1 MHSLEIN
8 GQTSVFG
15 ILGNPV
21 SHSLSPA
28 MHNAAFKARNV
39 NAVYVPF
46 PAESVQPTLKK
57 ALLSFGIK
65 GLSVTIPHKIWAAKI
80 ADQQDPLTSMSG
92 AANTLLFQKNAIS
105 AYNTDG
111 PGAVRALH
119 ERHRAGGKRYLI
131 CGYGG
136 SSVAIAHSLLLESR
150 PAAIW
155 ITGRN
160 IKKAQKLVQDLSAGH
175 PKANCLLRAERF
187 DKIQPE
193 EIDMLIQTTPS
204 GMSSHNGLEG
214 VLPELNF
221 DPAWIRKN
229 HVVFDIVYT
238 PMRTPLL
245 DLAEKKGASV
255 VYGYKMLLYQATRQF
270 ELFTGQ
276 KAPESLMERV
286 LLSNLKAKRG

>member
-1 MHSLEIN
+1 M
-8 GQTSVFG
+8 FG
-15 ILGNPV
+15 IMGNPV

-28 MHNAAFKARNV
+28 MHNAAFKARDL

-46 PAESVQPTLKK
+46 PVESAQPALKK
-57 ALLSFGIK
+57 TLLALGIK

-80 ADQQDPLTSMSG
+80 ADEQDPLTSVSG
-92 AANTLLFQKNAIS
+92 AANTLLFREGKVL

-136 SSVAIAHSLLLESR
+136 SSVAIAHTLLLESK

-160 IKKAQKLVQDLSAGH
+160 LKKAQKLIQDIQTKH

-187 DKIQPE
+187 DRIAPE

-204 GMSSHNGLEG
+204 GMSSHSGPEG
-214 VLPELNF
+214 VLPELHF
-221 DPAWIRKN
+221 DPDWLRKN
-229 HVVFDIVYT
+229 HIVFDIVYT

-245 DLAEKKGASV
+245 SLAEKKGASI

-270 ELFTGQ
+270 ELFTGH
-276 KAPESLMERV
+276 KAPESLMEGILRNH
-286 LLSNLKAKRG
+286 LRAKRG